1 MPPDSS
7 GRYQSRFFNFLNRQ
21 SLRLTDRFDRAVR
34 QVKVAATWGVQILIY
49 PIYLLTQATLSA
61 GRQLASSAEAGWPP
75 VKALPNK
82 PEEPATPP
90 TADTP
95 IQRVLD
101 AVNTLSLPEASGLA
115 VSQSG
120 GLSVIS
126 GQELAEKTEVKQQE
140 ITDTAL
146 AKYGALA
153 AQQASGERY
162 EIRGV
167 ATLLETRSLVL
178 VSDRN
183 QILDILTPQQQKKL
197 LSKISWEV
205 AGFMRQRRVA
215 LALEAKK
222 ATLRLTTL
230 EQRSAFLPLRMFWRV
245 MTWVQSSPV
254 AIAAN
259 VFGES
264 TLVDGQPFSSDPML
278 LSFRPPQPRRHLL
291 GSNGQLAASSG
302 LPESLK
308 LPLPKDAIAFLDR
321 TVAELES
328 HQLVPGSEAIVELAS
343 RTSHLL
349 QERTEKLLAPLQA
362 KFIAARGEDLSTE
375 ASQAH
380 VGRIQA
386 LIYAAINYFFGKRG
400 SQELTGTSEQPQW
413 GSLSNSQ
420 GQVHPLSARYS
431 TSLPSVGSPRSLE
444 GADDSIPDPWLSW
457 NDLYGNPDAAELAQ
471 SSASYP
477 PSPPLAQEGTRA
489 KSNRSN
495 RNSQSQLPEGL
506 GSKIPGQVGRSIW
519 GFLKR
524 SLNPKQSPGKLS
536 VRGAAEPTI
545 EPPIPVIPRTK
556 PKASRQVVPLQPLD
570 GAKGSVPAKSKSRSL
585 VTDSSP
591 NTSVSPSTA
600 ANTALTTSDSAPNT
614 DLQPAPDWI
623 EAKVTPTGYVK
634 HPLEKILGAIDH
646 AMLWLEEFALK
657 VWGWVKRI
665 TDKS

>member
-21 SLRLTDRFDRAVR
+21 SLRFGDRFDRAVR
-34 QVKVAATWGVQILIY
+34 HVKVAATWGVQILIY

-61 GRQLASSAEAGWPP
+61 GRQLASSAEAGWSP
-75 VKALPNK
+75 VKAFANK
-82 PEEPATPP
+82 PEEPPTPP

-101 AVNTLSLPEASGLA
+101 AVNTLALPEPSGLV
-115 VSQSG
+115 VSQLG
-120 GLSVIS
+120 GLSVVS
-126 GQELAEKTEVKQQE
+126 GQGLAEKTEVEPQE

-167 ATLLETRSLVL
+167 ATLLETCSLVL

-183 QILDILTPQQQKKL
+183 QILDILTPQQQKRL

-222 ATLRLTTL
+222 VALTLTTL
-230 EQRSAFLPLRMFWRV
+230 ERRSAFLPLRMFWRV
-245 MTWVQSSPV
+245 MAWVQSSPV

-264 TLVDGQPFSSDPML
+264 TLLDGQTFSSDQML
-278 LSFRPPQPRRHLL
+278 LSLRPPQPRGQLL
-291 GSNGQLAASSG
+291 ASNGQLAASSG

-328 HQLVPGSEAIVELAS
+328 HQLVPGSEAMVELAS

-349 QERTEKLLAPLQA
+349 RERTEKLLSPLQA

-375 ASQAH
+375 ASQAN

-386 LIYAAINYFFGKRG
+386 LIYAAIHYFFGKRG
-400 SQELTGTSEQPQW
+400 SQGLAGTSEQEQW

-420 GQVHPLSARYS
+420 GQVHPLSGRYS
-431 TSLPSVGSPRSLE
+431 TSLPSVAPPPSLE

-457 NDLYGNPDAAELAQ
+457 NDLYGNSDEAELAQ
-471 SSASYP
+471 NSASYP
-477 PSPPLAQEGTRA
+477 PSPLTQGGTVA

-495 RNSQSQLPEGL
+495 RNSQSKLPEGFS
-506 GSKIPGQVGRSIW
+506 SKIPGQVGRSIM

-536 VRGAAEPTI
+536 LRGTAEPTV
-545 EPPIPVIPRTK
+545 EPPMPVIPTKK
-556 PKASRQVVPLQPLD
+556 PKVSRPVVPLQHLD
-570 GAKGSVPAKSKSRSL
+570 GTKGSVPAKSKSRSL
-585 VTDSSP
+585 VTTSSP
-591 NTSVSPSTA
+591 NTSVSPATA
-600 ANTALTTSDSAPNT
+600 ENTALTTSDSAPNT
-614 DLQPAPDWI
+614 DLQPSPDWI
-623 EAKVTPTGYVK
+623 EAKVTTTGYVK
-634 HPLEKILGAIDH
+634 HPLEKVLEAIDH